1 MPKSKL
7 LTGPE
12 LVAYKDGYDACA
24 TGQKQ
29 HERRATYK
37 DPRDRAAFD
46 KGWAECVRWIDM
58 GHIIL
63 CRLIGFPAGWG
74 GEQPVISEPERS
86 GG

>member
-1 MPKSKL
+1 MPRSKV

-12 LVAYKDGYDACA
+12 LVAYKDGYDAAA
-24 TGQKQ
+24 TSQKQ

-37 DPRDRAAFD
+37 DQRDRAAFD
-46 KGWAECVRWIDM
+46 KGWAERIAWIED
-58 GHIIL
+58 HDIP

-74 GEQPVISEPERS
+74 SKQPVISEPERS